1 MSRYA
6 AYIDESGNHD
16 LATEKNG
23 ASKYFLIL
31 AIVVE
36 QANVPA
42 LTAVIEAIKRG
53 NPPTKRA
60 RLEVEFST

>member
-16 LATEKNG
+16 LATEKDG

-31 AIVVE
+31 AVIVE
-36 QANVPA
+36 QATVPA
-42 LTAVIEAIKRG
+42 LTSAI
-53 NPPTKRA
+53 
-60 RLEVEFST
+60 